1 MKLGIAFVP
10 DYVDLSILPE
20 YAKSVESCG
29 FHSLWIPEHFMH
41 GEVFTLLGAAAVCTE
56 KILLGT
62 GIVCLPVR
70 HPALTAMA
78 ASTLHKISRG
88 RVVLGIGLGD
98 ESLMQNSLGIDTSK
112 PLTLLQDAIAVI
124 KTVFK
129 GCGDYNG
136 KIYRA
141 IGLRCPPLENPPRV
155 LIAAVGQK
163 ALRLAGQFADGV
175 ILTAFTTTEY
185 IQHAVKTVR
194 EACLEHGRDP
204 SELEYAAM
212 VAAATEYQRQ
222 ELKKLA
228 ATFLSLARR
237 AETVL
242 TKEQLEGLD
251 LPTLRRLIALG
262 EHNKV
267 LEILDDRIVEEIA
280 AVGNFNSIR
289 LKLEKLTAAGITFPI
304 PYPVGN
310 PHPFLTQNFTKTIIK
325 H

>member
-1 MKLGIAFVP
+1 VYK
-10 DYVDLSILPE
+10 
-20 YAKSVESCG
+20 
-29 FHSLWIPEHFMH
+29 
-41 GEVFTLLGAAAVCTE
+41 
-56 KILLGT
+56 
-62 GIVCLPVR
+62 R
-70 HPALTAMA
+70 
-78 ASTLHKISRG
+78 
-88 RVVLGIGLGD
+88 
-98 ESLMQNSLGIDTSK
+98 Q
-112 PLTLLQDAIAVI
+112 
-124 KTVFK
+124 
-129 GCGDYNG
+129 
-136 KIYRA
+136 
-141 IGLRCPPLENPPRV
+141 
-155 LIAAVGQK
+155 
-163 ALRLAGQFADGV
+163 ALRLAWQFADGV

-242 TKEQLEGLD
+242 TKEQLKGLD

-304 PYPVGN
+304 LYPVGN
-310 PHPFLTQNFTKTIIK
+310 PHPFLTQDFTKTIIK